1 MPLQGKAQGQQF
13 FQSPGF
19 TSALRAHQPD
29 HEILSA
35 ELRQYLPADTAG
47 REQPGDDT
55 ILATADGDGSEI
67 PVAVIYCLE
76 NGSALSAD
84 RGAVGAVFDVAAL
97 IHSAVGAQ
105 QRRAHLIAG
114 IGAVGMGHGL
124 FRQVHQFLGSHSLAS
139 CLFFIIVAKSTGICK
154 VFRISPLQN
163 KKFVGQ
169 FTPEAMPDS
178 RVFPVPLR
186 YNGYTIYEGGMAMQ
200 CQKLKTYMET
210 GRVLFLPPR
219 SIRPNP
225 SQPRRIFQDE
235 ALAELAD
242 SIRQHGI
249 LQPLSVRRV
258 GAGYELIAGERRLR
272 AAQLAGLNEI
282 PCILMNMDDRESGMA
297 ALVENLQRQDL
308 DFIEEAR
315 GICDLMTQWSMSQEQ
330 AARLLGKSQSA
341 IANKL
346 RLLRHSPR
354 VLQALREGGLTERHG
369 RALLKLPTE
378 EEKLAAITVIVR
390 QSMSVAR
397 AEKYIQQLLTQAGEK
412 AARVNVG
419 AFLNSLNQS
428 LARIQSA
435 GISAVSERR
444 ETEDQIVLTI
454 TIPK

>member
-1 MPLQGKAQGQQF
+1 
-13 FQSPGF
+13 
-19 TSALRAHQPD
+19 
-29 HEILSA
+29 
-35 ELRQYLPADTAG
+35 
-47 REQPGDDT
+47 
-55 ILATADGDGSEI
+55 
-67 PVAVIYCLE
+67 
-76 NGSALSAD
+76 
-84 RGAVGAVFDVAAL
+84 
-97 IHSAVGAQ
+97 
-105 QRRAHLIAG
+105 
-114 IGAVGMGHGL
+114 
-124 FRQVHQFLGSHSLAS
+124 
-139 CLFFIIVAKSTGICK
+139 
-154 VFRISPLQN
+154 
-163 KKFVGQ
+163 
-169 FTPEAMPDS
+169 
-178 RVFPVPLR
+178 
-186 YNGYTIYEGGMAMQ
+186 MQ

-390 QSMSVAR
+390 QAMSVAR